1 MDTASSRSWFLA
13 AIPVALMVGDSPA
26 TLSSSPRLSRSFSVS
41 PDFRGVP
48 VMETLS
54 VPAPREENSSI
65 TVLIAP
71 FTMVIRE
78 MTAVT
83 PMMIPSVVS
92 RVRILL
98 LLIFS
103 QES

>member
-1 MDTASSRSWFLA
+1 
-13 AIPVALMVGDSPA
+13 
-26 TLSSSPRLSRSFSVS
+26 
-41 PDFRGVP
+41 
-48 VMETLS
+48 METLS
-54 VPAPREENSSI
+54 VPAPKEENSSI